1 MSGWTNI
8 LEYPRFLLEVDLRP
22 LQGERFQPTGF
33 PDLGAAQ
40 YQTPDGT
47 QMVLLESAQ
56 SVANRLETTIWSKD
70 TLELIPELQGLSYIR
85 VNDADGGHLTNTIL
99 EAHRLN
105 SPYILEGTDKSVFD
119 RLKSELASMSAGPVD
134 LNKLARIVAEL
145 DVNSLLHGLFLAKKE
160 LAGGRL
166 RLPRA
171 VTGFIEAR
179 GVTTVQSGG
188 VKNDHVDPKGDT
200 GSGFGNVPYHREEFT
215 GRITAYFNLDV
226 AQIRGY
232 RLGRS
237 VEELLVALALFKIQK
252 FLAEGL
258 RLRTACDLE
267 VVEGGVRIVR
277 PANWAMPSLGDLA
290 EIIPGLIAQCRQEG
304 VFANPP
310 VTEITYVVAKKA

>member
-56 SVANRLETTIWSKD
+56 SVANRLEATIWSKD
-70 TLELIPELQGLSYIR
+70 ALELIPEMQGLSYIR
-85 VNDADGGHLTNTIL
+85 VNDADGRHLTNTIL

-119 RLKSELASMSAGPVD
+119 LLKGELASMSEGPVD
-134 LNKLARIVAEL
+134 LHKLAQIVARL
-145 DVNSLLHGLFLAKKE
+145 DVNSLLHGLFLAKNQ

-179 GVTTVQSGG
+179 DVTTVQSGG
-188 VKNDHVDPKGDT
+188 VKNDHVNPKGNT

-237 VEELLVALALFKIQK
+237 VEELLVGLALFKIQR

-267 VVEGGVRIVR
+267 VVEGGVRISR
-277 PANWAMPSLGDLA
+277 PADWAMPSLAELT
-290 EIIPGLIAQCRQEG
+290 EIIPGLIAQCQQEG

>member
-1 MSGWTNI
+1 MTKWTS
-8 LEYPRFLLEVDLRP
+8 LLAYPRMLMEVDLRP

-47 QMVLLESAQ
+47 QMVLLESSQ
-56 SVANRLETTIWSKD
+56 SVANRLEVTTWDKD
-70 TLELIPELQGLSYIR
+70 VQDLVTFLQGLSYIR
-85 VNDADGGHLTNTIL
+85 VHDGNGHHLTNSIL

-105 SPYILEGTDKSVFD
+105 SPYILEGKDKSVFEIL
-119 RLKSELASMSAGPVD
+119 RTELVNMTEGPVD
-134 LNKLARIVAEL
+134 LNQLAKVVARL
-145 DVNSLLHGLFLAKKE
+145 DINALLHGLFLAKKE

-171 VTGFIEAR
+171 LTGFIEAR
-179 GVTTVQSGG
+179 DVTTVQSGG
-188 VKNDHVDPKGDT
+188 VKNDHVNPGGVT
-200 GSGFGNVPYHREEFT
+200 ASGFGNVPYHREEFT

-237 VEELLVALALFKIQK
+237 VEQLLVALALYKIQK

-267 VVEGGVRIVR
+267 VADERIRVRR
-277 PANWAMPSLGDLA
+277 PDDWKLPSLGELE
-290 EIIPGLIAQCRQEG
+290 EILPVLIEQCRSEG
-304 VFANPP
+304 VFADPA
-310 VTEITYVVAKKA
+310 VTVVKYATK